1 MEGLS
6 SLGKGAEPEAV
17 SRVVIDH
24 ILNDVCR
31 HSGATLYLE
40 ERIGIGVV
48 GDGGGHDFPT
58 GVCDYVVRRTP
69 RGRITAIVEAKRCLN
84 GDMALLSSGA
94 VQVALYCLLAQHE
107 GNAERTCIGFVTDG
121 RYWAALSPTPTCL
134 ALTPALDLVAPKTRS
149 VLRSLLIEILDT
161 PASSPR

>member
-24 ILNDVCR
+24 ILNDVCQ

-40 ERIGIGVV
+40 ERNGIGV
-48 GDGGGHDFPT
+48 GGGHDFPT

-94 VQVALYCLLAQHE
+94 VQVALYCLLALHE

-121 RYWAALSPTPTCL
+121 RYWAALSPPPPCL

-149 VLRSLLIEILDT
+149 VLRSLLIEILDN
-161 PASSPR
+161 PASTPR